1 METHLVLLYAVLH
14 TVVTDIG
21 TAVAGRDLRGQHVAL
36 MERTPHVQV
45 GPVLVVPANSR
56 ALRHRPVATW
66 FPVIVLCDTTLVL

>member
-1 METHLVLLYAVLH
+1 
-14 TVVTDIG
+14 
-21 TAVAGRDLRGQHVAL
+21 